1 MSDAKYAPWL
11 MDALK
16 LIEEEKVE
24 KIAVVGITAKGEVMT
39 GYYNMEMSDKA
50 LVSAHMQADAVLDSV
65 CSNGELIQRRWAEQ
79 EEEEDAD
86 EI

>member
-1 MSDAKYAPWL
+1 
-11 MDALK
+11 
-16 LIEEEKVE
+16 
-24 KIAVVGITAKGEVMT
+24 MT
-39 GYYNMEMSDKA
+39 GYYHMEMSDKA

-79 EEEEDAD
+79 EEEGEDAD